1 MNRTKWFWLI
11 VAAQLVFL
19 TAWAGYHEWLRQTA
33 PTILLQCRPV
43 DPQDLVRGDY
53 MILRYDIGDA
63 EIPNAESG
71 NDAWVLLEARGRYF
85 VVAQASATK
94 LEPKPGQFLVRG
106 KVASSWRRNHA
117 AQEIEYGIESY
128 FVPEGRG
135 SPHFKTLE
143 VEAAVSAAHRLYIKR
158 VLVDGVAYP

>member
-33 PTILLQCRPV
+33 PTILLKCHPV

-53 MILRYDIGDA
+53 MMLRYDIGDVSLPAA
-63 EIPNAESG
+63 ETG
-71 NDAWVLLEARGRYF
+71 GDAWVVLERRGPHY
-85 VVAQASATK
+85 VVAQASTVR

-106 KVASSWRRNHA
+106 KVVAPAWGRQTSQRVD
-117 AQEIEYGIESY
+117 YGIESY

-135 SPHFKTLE
+135 TPRFKTIE

-158 VLVDGVAYP
+158 VLLDGKGYP